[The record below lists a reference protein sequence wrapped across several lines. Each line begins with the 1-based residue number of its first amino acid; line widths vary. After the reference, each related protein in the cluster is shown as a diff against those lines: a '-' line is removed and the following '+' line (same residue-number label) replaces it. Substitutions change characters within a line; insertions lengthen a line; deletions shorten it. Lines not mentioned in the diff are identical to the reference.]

1 MTLKYSLGAITM
13 LTLEQ
18 MLEEQIQNLGADH
31 PAVQMLRNQIAA
43 EREGQGFQEMYL
55 TGSVPSQAPKPVE

>member
-1 MTLKYSLGAITM
+1 M

-43 EREGQGFQEMYL
+43 EQDGRGFQEMYL
-55 TGSVPSQAPKPVE
+55 TGSAPSQAPKPAE